1 MRLNHIAV
9 VVKDV
14 EESIRYYKIC
24 FGFSSDGVIY
34 EDLIQRVRISF
45 VKLSDQDLRLELLE
59 PMSGDSPVM
68 NALRKGGGLN
78 HICYEVQNIGQAIQ
92 LLLEKGSRLISGPTP
107 AIAFQNRSIAFI
119 YTKQGE
125 VVELLEA

>member
-1 MRLNHIAV
+1 M
-9 VVKDV
+9 VKNV

-34 EDLIQRVRISF
+34 EDPIQKVRISF

-78 HICYEVQNIGQAIQ
+78 HVCYEVQNIGQAIQ
-92 LLLEKGSRLISGPTP
+92 FLLEKGSRLISGPTP